1 MRKAIVIIFFV
12 VIAFVV
18 EFILFNTIG
27 RWIVPNVLLLLVMFF
42 DLYFGIRY
50 GLFTAVLAGVLKD
63 SFGTNI
69 LGLHVSSL
77 IICAYM
83 TTILKRYIYHM
94 GSYLSRY
101 ILIFFVAAIN
111 VVAYGCLYQIFGG
124 NILFWDVFRFVLIPE
139 VVMTLLV
146 APVVFR
152 ELKRCVSGLFV

>member
-1 MRKAIVIIFFV
+1 MRKVIVITFFV
-12 VIAFVV
+12 VTAFIV
-18 EFILFNTIG
+18 EFILCNTVG
-27 RWIVPNVLLLLVMFF
+27 RWIVPNLLLLLVMFF

-50 GLFTAVLAGVLKD
+50 GLFTAVLSGVLKD

-101 ILIFFVAAIN
+101 ILIFIVAVLN
-111 VVAYGCLYQIFGG
+111 VLAYGCLYQTFGG
-124 NILFWDVFRFVLIPE
+124 NILFWDVLRFVLIPE

-146 APVVFR
+146 APAVFG
-152 ELKRCVSGLFV
+152 ELKKCVSGLFA

>member
-1 MRKAIVIIFFV
+1 MRKVIVITFFV

-27 RWIVPNVLLLLVMFF
+27 RWIVPNLLLLLVMFF

-50 GLFTAVLAGVLKD
+50 GLFTAVLAGVVKD
-63 SFGTNI
+63 SFGTNM
-69 LGLHVSSL
+69 LGMHVTSL

-94 GSYLSRY
+94 GSRVSRY
-101 ILIFFVAAIN
+101 ILIFLIAVIH
-111 VVAYGCLYQIFGG
+111 VVAYCCLYQTFGG
-124 NILFWDVFRFVLIPE
+124 NILFWDVLRFVLIPE
-139 VVMTLLV
+139 VVMTLLA

-152 ELKRCVSGLFV
+152 ELKRCVSGLSV